1 MQRQEYV
8 DIEAEIRA
16 LKLRIDAFEA
26 IVRSGDADSD
36 DYSHAHLRTGR
47 RTRAKGSKITSAD
60 IAVAE
65 MRAEIA
71 DVQLEI
77 SQDFAA
83 LGDELTGLRRQTNDQ
98 FISAR
103 AEILGVFDSL
113 RHDMVDLGRR
123 LDRLLETRNA

>member
-1 MQRQEYV
+1 M

-26 IVRSGDADSD
+26 ILRSSYADSD
-36 DYSHAHLRTGR
+36 DNSHAHLRTGRR
-47 RTRAKGSKITSAD
+47 RTRAKGSKITAAE

-71 DVQLEI
+71 DAQMEI
-77 SQDFAA
+77 AQDFAA

-123 LDRLLETRNA
+123 IDRLLTARNV

>member
-1 MQRQEYV
+1 M

-16 LKLRIDAFEA
+16 LKLRIDRFEA
-26 IVRSGDADSD
+26 ILRSTYADSD
-36 DYSHAHLRTGR
+36 DNSHAHLRTGR
-47 RTRAKGSKITSAD
+47 RTRAKGSKITAAE

-65 MRAEIA
+65 VRAEIA
-71 DVQLEI
+71 DVQMEI
-77 SQDFAA
+77 AQDFAA

-123 LDRLLETRNA
+123 IDRLLTARNV

>member
-1 MQRQEYV
+1 M

-26 IVRSGDADSD
+26 IMRTGDADSD
-36 DYSHAHLRTGR
+36 DYRHARVRTGR
-47 RTRAKGSKITSAD
+47 RTRVKGSKITSAE

-71 DVQLEI
+71 GAQLEI

-113 RHDMVDLGRR
+113 RSDMVDLGRR
-123 LDRLLETRNA
+123 LDQLLETRNA